1 MKKLLLPLLL
11 MVLSCVLITGCKKT
25 AHWSYKYCIDERVSF
40 GWAEHGVYSYTVKEI
55 PHDETS
61 GDDEVHCFDI
71 TFTSGN
77 RTTRWCCFSVIQD
90 GEVLYVDC
98 DRWVE

>member
-1 MKKLLLPLLL
+1 MKKLFLLL
-11 MVLSCVLITGCKKT
+11 ALCCMLLFTGCNKSP
-25 AHWSYKYCIDERVSF
+25 HWSYKNCIDEIVSL
-40 GWAEHGVYSYTVKEI
+40 GWAEHGVYSYTVEEI
-55 PHDETS
+55 PHDETVA
-61 GDDEVHCFDI
+61 DDEVHCFDI
-71 TFTSGN
+71 TITSGN